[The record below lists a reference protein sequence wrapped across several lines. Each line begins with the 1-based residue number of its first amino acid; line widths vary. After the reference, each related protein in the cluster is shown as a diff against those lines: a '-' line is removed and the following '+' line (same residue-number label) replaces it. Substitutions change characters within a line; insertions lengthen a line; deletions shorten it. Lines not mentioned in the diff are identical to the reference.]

1 MSQQFICDECGEPV
15 DTAKPHYQLSGSKV
29 QDVNGAMTAL
39 DPPVTLHY
47 HEEHLPVYK
56 IAGEPIE
63 VLEPTPPGDGEPSE
77 VP

>member
-1 MSQQFICDECGEPV
+1 MSQQTICDECGQPI
-15 DTAKPHYQLSGSKV
+15 DLTKPHYQLSGSKV
-29 QDVNGAMTAL
+29 QETNGAMMAV
-39 DPPVTLHY
+39 DAPVALHY

-63 VLEPTPPGDGEPSE
+63 VPEPTPPGDGEPSE